1 MKRLLA
7 AASFAFL
14 AAACGDASPAAP
26 SPSAAVDGGVE
37 GGAAPL
43 AGLRADWRQM
53 AAQYMEARTDNWLT
67 SPPKVSNIGCAMS
80 CHTTY
85 PYTLARH
92 ALGLDIGTPQA
103 VLARQRFEGRV
114 AEGTGATPFYGS
126 NADAKTKESLATEA
140 LLNATALSLDDVWSK
155 RPLSAASK
163 AALDL
168 MWTTQN
174 AEGTWAWLEFNLEPW
189 ETRNDFGAAMAVLL
203 LGSIPESTSP
213 GQAAGSAKLLG
224 YLRGRLPSMAL
235 HDRTTLLWTSG
246 YLKDAIAADQREAIA
261 TEVSSKQREDGGF
274 SAGGWG
280 KGSRATQVAGTS
292 DGYATALAT
301 LALCR
306 EAGHEAAVQKG
317 LQWLA
322 QNQAGDGS
330 WPGQSVNT
338 TSSRAKT
345 FMTDAAT
352 AYAVLALTQCGKQ

>member
-1 MKRLLA
+1 MKRLA
-7 AASFAFL
+7 AVLSFALF
-14 AAACGDASPAAP
+14 AAACGDSSPATP
-26 SPSAAVDGGVE
+26 SPSGSADAGSDGSTVG
-37 GGAAPL
+37 L

-53 AAQYMEARTDNWLT
+53 AAQYMEGRADNWLT

-92 ALGLDIGTPQA
+92 ALTGDIATPKA
-103 VLARQRFEGRV
+103 ALARQRFEGRV
-114 AEGTGATPFYGS
+114 AEGVGATPFYGS

-155 RPLSAASK
+155 RPLSPAST

-189 ETRNDFGAAMAVLL
+189 ETRNDYGAAMAVLL
-203 LGSIPESTSP
+203 LGSIPENTTAN
-213 GQAAGSAKLLG
+213 QAAGTTKLLG
-224 YLRGRLPSMAL
+224 YLRGRLPTMAL
-235 HDRTTLLWTSG
+235 HDRATLLWTSG
-246 YLKDAIAADQREAIA
+246 YLKDSITKDQRAAIA
-261 TEVSSKQREDGGF
+261 TEVAGKQLEDGGF

-280 KGSRATQVAGTS
+280 KGSRAAQVAGTS

-301 LALCR
+301 LALCH
-306 EAGHEAAVQKG
+306 ETGHEAAVQKG

-322 QNQAGDGS
+322 QSQAEDGS

>member
-1 MKRLLA
+1 MKRLVA
-7 AASFAFL
+7 ALTFALF
-14 AAACGDASPAAP
+14 AAACGDGTPAATPP
-26 SPSAAVDGGVE
+26 SGTADAGADGSTV
-37 GGAAPL
+37 AL

-53 AAQYMEARTDNWLT
+53 AAQYMEGRADNWLT

-92 ALGLDIGTPQA
+92 ALTADIATPKA
-103 VLARQRFEGRV
+103 ALARQRFEGRV

-140 LLNATALSLDDVWSK
+140 LLNATALSLDDLWSK

-203 LGSIPESTSP
+203 LGSIPENTSS

-224 YLRGRLPSMAL
+224 YLRGRLPTMAL
-235 HDRTTLLWTSG
+235 HDRATLLWTSG
-246 YLKDAIAADQREAIA
+246 YLKDSIAADQRGAIA
-261 TEVSSKQREDGGF
+261 AEVASKQLEDGGF

-280 KGSRATQVAGTS
+280 KGTRAAQVAGTS
-292 DGYATALAT
+292 DGYATALAA

-306 EAGHEAAVQKG
+306 EAGHEGAVQKG

-322 QNQAGDGS
+322 QHQAEDGS

-338 TSSRAKT
+338 TSTRAKT